1 MGKGYFRSLGRRV
14 KNRLLHQNEPL
25 TPKPTEETA
34 AATATATETSLYGVL
49 VWHDCPHATVDVC
62 FVHGLTGDRDRTW
75 TAQGQPDP
83 WPKTLLPPELPNA
96 RILTY
101 GYDAYFM
108 TEGVSSGNRLID
120 HARNLVS
127 ELTTNRRA
135 NNAENRPLIFIVH
148 SLGGLVTKKGLLLSH
163 DNREDHLQGIFK
175 CTKSIIF
182 MGTPH
187 RGSWMADWAKIPV
200 SALGVVKSVN
210 GRLLKTLASDGEL
223 LESIQEDFSRLL
235 RRMAMSE
242 TPIEITCFFEELPLP
257 VVGKVVER
265 ESATLPDYNA
275 ISIHANHREMAR
287 FRSNEDRGFKE
298 VSSLLLKWQR
308 EVEYVIRTNPPSPF
322 YAEYGLTGH
331 FPRLGRSMRSALVEI
346 RQLTEIFEECR
357 NYVSLAT
364 HLGQYQ
370 S

>member
-1 MGKGYFRSLGRRV
+1 
-14 KNRLLHQNEPL
+14 
-25 TPKPTEETA
+25 
-34 AATATATETSLYGVL
+34 
-49 VWHDCPHATVDVC
+49 
-62 FVHGLTGDRDRTW
+62 
-75 TAQGQPDP
+75 
-83 WPKTLLPPELPNA
+83 
-96 RILTY
+96 
-101 GYDAYFM
+101 M
-108 TEGVSSGNRLID
+108 TEGVSSGNLLID
-120 HARNLVS
+120 YARNLVS

-135 NNAENRPLIFIVH
+135 SNAENRPLIFVVH

-187 RGSWMADWAKIPV
+187 RGSWMADWAKILDT
-200 SALGVVKSVN
+200 ALGVVKSVN

-223 LESIQEDFSRLL
+223 LESIQEDFARLL

-265 ESATLPDYNA
+265 ESATLSDYNA
-275 ISIHANHREMAR
+275 ISIHANHLEMAR
-287 FRSNEDRGFKE
+287 FRSNEDRGFKRCR
-298 VSSLLLKWQR
+298 VSSANGSTKLSMSS
-308 EVEYVIRTNPPSPF
+308 EPAFAF
-322 YAEYGLTGH
+322 YAEYGLTEH
-331 FPRLGRSMRSALVEI
+331 FPRLGQSMRSALVEI

-364 HLGQYQ
+364 HLRQTQ